1 LGSLL
6 GGREGGKAIRPREAT
21 GGAQRLEFEMVG
33 GQRPLPLRLEA
44 GLYRIAQEALTN
56 VARHANARH
65 VTLRLVTT
73 PDQVRLR
80 VEDDGQGF
88 DTKRLRPS

>member
-1 LGSLL
+1 
-6 GGREGGKAIRPREAT
+6 
-21 GGAQRLEFEMVG
+21 MVG

-56 VARHANARH
+56 VACHANARH

-73 PDQVRLR
+73 PDQ
-80 VEDDGQGF
+80 GA
-88 DTKRLRPS
+88 P